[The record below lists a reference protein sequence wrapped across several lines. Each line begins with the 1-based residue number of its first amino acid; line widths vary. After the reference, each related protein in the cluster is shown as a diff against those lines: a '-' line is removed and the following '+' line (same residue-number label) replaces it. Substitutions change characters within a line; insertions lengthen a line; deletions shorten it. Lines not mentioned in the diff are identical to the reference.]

1 MTPGL
6 AARDRQAS
14 LRAVAWRI
22 ALLLAV
28 FIVELLGA
36 GSVGVA
42 EAAQEMVIDV
52 ARSGEAFVVDALMFV
67 PVPRRDAWA
76 VLTDFD
82 GMSGFVPTLSESAT
96 TRRSGNRLV
105 IAQKG
110 VARFGPLRFPF
121 ESVREVEL
129 HPYDTVRSRNIRGN
143 MRQLDSVTRLG
154 DADGGTRIS
163 YHVQAIPG
171 FWFPGVMGETI
182 LRHEVRE
189 QFEAIVKEML
199 RRKDRG
205 SAAD

>member
-1 MTPGL
+1 VTPGL
-6 AARDRQAS
+6 ASGDRQSS
-14 LRAVAWRI
+14 LRVVAWR
-22 ALLLAV
+22 LVSLLAV

-36 GSVGVA
+36 GSVGAA

-52 ARSGEAFVVDALMFV
+52 ARSGEAFVVDALLFV

-82 GMSGFVPTLSESAT
+82 RISGFVPNLSESAT
-96 TRRSGNRLV
+96 TRPSGNRLV

-110 VARFGPLRFPF
+110 VARFGPLSFPC

-129 HPYDTVRSRNIRGN
+129 HSYDTVRSRNARGN
-143 MRQLDSVTRLG
+143 MRQLDSVAWLG
-154 DADGGTRIS
+154 DAGGGTRIG

-171 FWFPGVMGETI
+171 FWFPGVIGEAF

-199 RRKDRG
+199 RRKGG
-205 SAAD
+205 SSTAD